1 MSKGDERNAFKV
13 LTLIRKDVDQ
23 TQVQLELDE
32 IKEVAAQD
40 TKGGVRELFRIARPA
55 LIAAV
60 GIMLFQQLVG
70 INSVIYFLPQV
81 FIKGFGFPEN
91 HAIWVS
97 VGIGVVNF
105 AATIVATLIMD
116 RFPRKKLLVFGSVVM
131 TVSLAAL
138 AILNFTGD
146 VSTLAVPTMVLIAVY
161 ILGFALSWGP
171 IAWVLIGEIF
181 PLSVRGIGS
190 SFGSRRQL
198 AWQFRGLPV
207 LPHAPCGLRQQ
218 CGRSVRDL
226 RRVLRI
232 VHPVRAAFR
241 SRNQGQVPRT
251 D

>member
-1 MSKGDERNAFKV
+1 M

-190 SFGSRRQL
+190 SFGSAANWL
-198 AWQFRGLPV
+198 GNFVVSQFFLM
-207 LPHAPCGLRQQ
+207 LL
-218 CGRSVRDL
+218 
-226 RRVLRI
+226 
-232 VHPVRAAFR
+232 AAFGNNVGGPFAIFGVF
-241 SRNQGQVPRT
+241 SALSIPFVLHFVPETKGKSLERIEEEMVRR
-251 D
+251 